1 MTGRPGQPGGHAP
14 PGGTAVPGWPPPPPP
29 DWTAAPPVGRWR
41 RRLARVRRWSHWTL
55 RARLVVV
62 IAVLTAIA
70 LIVANAAGLVLL
82 RSYLTDRVDEQL
94 ARSIRPY
101 IAGLVPDFGPGAAR
115 GGRPAPAGGPGQA
128 VVIYGP
134 DGRVLVAVLSHEELS
149 PPDLTGF
156 TDLAERRE
164 PFTVDSAD
172 SHSSWRVLAAPTANG
187 GLAVVASSL
196 RDVDATADGLLLIDG
211 AVMLLVLLVLGLVA
225 ALVVRIGLRPLTR
238 MERISSEI
246 TAGNLAR
253 RVEDADPHTEPGRL
267 GIALNVMLDR
277 IGAEMA
283 ARTVSEQRLRQFVA
297 DASHELR
304 TPLTSIRGFAEL
316 YRRGGTPPGPVLDEA
331 MSRIENE
338 AARMGLLVEDLLQL
352 ARLDLSRPMRR
363 APVDLLAIAADTIRD
378 AHARRP
384 DRPVRLVP
392 LGTAPKPGGGP
403 DPSGPDPSGPD
414 PSGPDPSGPDPFGGG
429 LEQVTVLGDEHQL
442 RQVATNLVTNA
453 LQHTPPNADI
463 TVRVGHFTAADPAL
477 PGSGPEYAVLEVS
490 DTGPGVPPEHAGR
503 IFERL
508 YRVDQSRTRTPGV
521 GSGLGLAIVAAI
533 VHAHGG
539 RVDLVGP
546 PGTGATFRVVLPTM
560 MDPAPVSPAEQVTT
574 TPDGSPPP
582 EHAGG
587 SQLAPS

>member
-1 MTGRPGQPGGHAP
+1 MTARPGQPGAPAP

-101 IAGLVPDFGPGAAR
+101 VAGMVPDFGPGAAR

-128 VVIYGP
+128 VVIYDPG
-134 DGRVLVAVLSHEELS
+134 GRVLVAVLSHDELS
-149 PPDLTGF
+149 PPDLTGL
-156 TDLAERRE
+156 TDLAERGE

-172 SHSSWRVLAAPTANG
+172 SHSTWRVLAAPTANG

-253 RVEDADPHTEPGRL
+253 RVEDADPHTESGRL

-316 YRRGGTPPGPVLDEA
+316 YRRGGAPPGPVLDET
-331 MSRIENE
+331 MGRIENE

-352 ARLDLSRPMRR
+352 ARMDLRRPMRR

-392 LGTAPKPGGGP
+392 LGGGPAPMPGGGP
-403 DPSGPDPSGPD
+403 DPSG
-414 PSGPDPSGPDPFGGG
+414 GG
-429 LEQVTVLGDEHQL
+429 LEPVTVLGDEHQL
-442 RQVATNLVTNA
+442 RQVAANLVTNA
-453 LQHTPPNADI
+453 LQHTPSTAEI
-463 TVRVGHFTAADPAL
+463 TVRVGRWSAPADPAL
-477 PGSGPEYAVLEVS
+477 PGAGTEYAVLEVA

-533 VHAHGG
+533 VQAHGG
-539 RVDLVGP
+539 RVDLVGAT
-546 PGTGATFRVVLPTM
+546 GAGATFRVVLPTM
-560 MDPAPVSPAEQVTT
+560 MDPAPVDPVEPDTT
-574 TPDGSPPP
+574 TRDGAPPS